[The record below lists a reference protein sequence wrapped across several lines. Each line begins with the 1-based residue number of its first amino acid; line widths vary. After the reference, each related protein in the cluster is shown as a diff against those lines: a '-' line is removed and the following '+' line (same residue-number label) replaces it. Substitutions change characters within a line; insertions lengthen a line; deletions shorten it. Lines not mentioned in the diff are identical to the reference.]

1 MDAINIISGVALI
14 FSLYA
19 NSAAT
24 KGGLKGVV
32 TKSEKKPKTYL
43 QKIPLNISALIL
55 VLQILGLFQ
64 IGTLDYKNG
73 LTEIGIDE
81 SGLTIIRIVGLFVFI
96 LFSWLQVQSFKNL
109 KENYSQEIVI
119 KKNHNLVTT
128 GFHKTIRHP
137 QYISQV
143 ISDLG
148 LGIAICGY
156 LVIPLVLFV
165 ELPLFIFR
173 AKKEEEL
180 LQSYFGD
187 KFNEYKKRSS
197 FMIPFVSNLKTKF

>member
-1 MDAINIISGVALI
+1 MDAINIISGIALV

-19 NSAAT
+19 NSATT
-24 KGGLKGVV
+24 KGGLKGAV

-43 QKIPLNISALIL
+43 QKTPLNISAMIL

-64 IGTLDYKNG
+64 IGTLEYRDNWQYFRIIG
-73 LTEIGIDE
+73 L
-81 SGLTIIRIVGLFVFI
+81 LVFI
-96 LFSWLQVQSFKNL
+96 IFSWLQVQSFKNL
-109 KENYSQEIVI
+109 KENYSQEIII

-128 GFHKTIRHP
+128 GYHKTIRHP
-137 QYISQV
+137 QYIAQV

-148 LGIAICGY
+148 LGIAICSY
-156 LVIPLVLFV
+156 LVVPLILFI
-165 ELPLFIFR
+165 ELPLFILR

-197 FMIPFVSNLKTKF
+197 FMIPFIG

>member
-1 MDAINIISGVALI
+1 MDAINIISGIALI

-64 IGTLDYKNG
+64 IGTLVLSAD
-73 LTEIGIDE
+73 L
-81 SGLTIIRIVGLFVFI
+81 LTIRIIGLFVFI

-109 KENYSQEIVI
+109 KDNYSQEVVI
-119 KKNHNLVTT
+119 KKDHNLVTT

-143 ISDLG
+143 ISDFG

-156 LVIPLVLFV
+156 LVVPLVLLV
-165 ELPLFIFR
+165 ELPLFILR

-197 FMIPFVSNLKTKF
+197 FMIPFVGNLKTKF

>member
-24 KGGLKGVV
+24 KGGLKGAV
-32 TKSEKKPKTYL
+32 TKSEMKPKTYL

-64 IGTLDYKNG
+64 IGTLVLGDD
-73 LTEIGIDE
+73 L
-81 SGLTIIRIVGLFVFI
+81 LTIRIIGLFVFI

-119 KKNHNLVTT
+119 KKNHNLVTN
-128 GFHKTIRHP
+128 GFHKAIRHP
-137 QYISQV
+137 QYLSQV

-148 LGIAICGY
+148 LGIAICSY
-156 LVIPLVLFV
+156 LVIPLVLFI
-165 ELPLFIFR
+165 ELPLFILR

-180 LQSYFGD
+180 LKSYFGD
-187 KFNEYKKRSS
+187 KFSEYKKRSS
-197 FMIPFVSNLKTKF
+197 FMIPFIG

>member
-1 MDAINIISGVALI
+1 MDAINIITGVALI

-64 IGTLDYKNG
+64 IGTLELGDD
-73 LTEIGIDE
+73 L
-81 SGLTIIRIVGLFVFI
+81 LTIRIIGLFVFI

-137 QYISQV
+137 QYLSQV

-156 LVIPLVLFV
+156 LVVPLVLFV
-165 ELPLFIFR
+165 ELPLFILR
-173 AKKEEEL
+173 ARKEEEL

-187 KFNEYKKRSS
+187 KFDEYKKRSS
-197 FMIPFVSNLKTKF
+197 FMIPFIG

>member
-14 FSLYA
+14 FSLFA
-19 NSAAT
+19 NSITAKSGI
-24 KGGLKGVV
+24 KGAV
-32 TKSEKKPKTYL
+32 TKNEKKPKTYL
-43 QKIPLNISALIL
+43 QKIPLNISVLIL

-64 IGTLDYKNG
+64 IATLELSDD
-73 LTEIGIDE
+73 L
-81 SGLTIIRIVGLFVFI
+81 LTIRIIGLFVFI

-119 KKNHNLVTT
+119 KKNHTLITT

-148 LGIAICGY
+148 LGIAICSY
-156 LVIPLVLFV
+156 LVLPLVLFI
-165 ELPLFIFR
+165 ELPLFILR

-180 LQSYFGD
+180 LKSYFGER
-187 KFNEYKKRSS
+187 FIEYKQKSS
-197 FMIPFVSNLKTKF
+197 FMIPFIG

>member
-19 NSAAT
+19 NSTAT

-64 IGTLDYKNG
+64 IGTLELGDD
-73 LTEIGIDE
+73 L
-81 SGLTIIRIVGLFVFI
+81 LTIRIIGLFVFI

-137 QYISQV
+137 QYLSQV

-156 LVIPLVLFV
+156 LVVPLVLFV
-165 ELPLFIFR
+165 ELPLFILR
-173 AKKEEEL
+173 ARKEEEL

-187 KFNEYKKRSS
+187 KFDEYKKRSS
-197 FMIPFVSNLKTKF
+197 FMIPFIG

>member
-1 MDAINIISGVALI
+1 MDAINIISGIALV

-19 NSAAT
+19 NSATT
-24 KGGLKGVV
+24 KGGLKGAV

-43 QKIPLNISALIL
+43 QKTPLNISAMIL

-64 IGTLDYKNG
+64 IGTLEYRDNWQYFRIIG
-73 LTEIGIDE
+73 L
-81 SGLTIIRIVGLFVFI
+81 LVFI
-96 LFSWLQVQSFKNL
+96 IFSWLQVLSFKNL
-109 KENYSQEIVI
+109 KENYSQEIII

-128 GFHKTIRHP
+128 GYHKTIRHP
-137 QYISQV
+137 QYIAQV

-148 LGIAICGY
+148 LGIAICSY
-156 LVIPLVLFV
+156 LVVPLILFI
-165 ELPLFIFR
+165 ELPLFILR

-197 FMIPFVSNLKTKF
+197 FMIPFIG

>member
-1 MDAINIISGVALI
+1 MDAINIISGVALV

-43 QKIPLNISALIL
+43 QKIPLNISAMIL

-64 IGTLDYKNG
+64 IGTLDLKDSWQYFR
-73 LTEIGIDE
+73 
-81 SGLTIIRIVGLFVFI
+81 IIGLFVFI
-96 LFSWLQVQSFKNL
+96 IFSWLQVQSFKNL
-109 KENYSQEIVI
+109 KDNYSQEIII
-119 KKNHNLVTT
+119 KKNHTLVTT
-128 GFHKTIRHP
+128 GLYKTIRHP

-156 LVIPLVLFV
+156 LVVPLVLLI
-165 ELPLFIFR
+165 ELPLFVLR
-173 AKKEEEL
+173 AKKEEGL

-187 KFNEYKKRSS
+187 KYNEYKKESS
-197 FMIPFVSNLKTKF
+197 FMIPFIR

>member
-1 MDAINIISGVALI
+1 MDAINIISGIALV

-19 NSAAT
+19 NSATT
-24 KGGLKGVV
+24 KGGLKGAV

-43 QKIPLNISALIL
+43 QKTPLNISAMIL

-64 IGTLDYKNG
+64 IGTLEYRDNWQYFRIIG
-73 LTEIGIDE
+73 L
-81 SGLTIIRIVGLFVFI
+81 LVFI
-96 LFSWLQVQSFKNL
+96 IFSWLQVQSFKNL
-109 KENYSQEIVI
+109 KENYSQEIII

-128 GFHKTIRHP
+128 GYHKTIRHP
-137 QYISQV
+137 QYIAQV

-148 LGIAICGY
+148 LGIAICSY
-156 LVIPLVLFV
+156 LVVPLILFI
-165 ELPLFIFR
+165 ELPLFILR

-197 FMIPFVSNLKTKF
+197 FMI

>member
-14 FSLYA
+14 FSLFA
-19 NSAAT
+19 NSITAKSGI
-24 KGGLKGVV
+24 KGAV
-32 TKSEKKPKTYL
+32 TKNEKKPKTYL
-43 QKIPLNISALIL
+43 QKIPLNISVLIL

-64 IGTLDYKNG
+64 IATLELSDD
-73 LTEIGIDE
+73 L
-81 SGLTIIRIVGLFVFI
+81 LTIRIIGLFVFI

-119 KKNHNLVTT
+119 KKNHALITT

-148 LGIAICGY
+148 LGIAICSY
-156 LVIPLVLFV
+156 LVIPLFLFI
-165 ELPLFIFR
+165 ELPLFILR

-180 LQSYFGD
+180 LKSYFGEG
-187 KFNEYKKRSS
+187 FIEYKQRSS
-197 FMIPFVSNLKTKF
+197 FMIPFIG